1 MAGARRA
8 VPSRVDPDR
17 RGTPHSPQLP
27 GVCIVTEPT
36 PPGTRAREAIET
48 LLRREDLVA
57 GQAEAVMEEVMSSG
71 ATPTQIA
78 GFLIALAMKG
88 VRPPELV
95 GLARTMRHHAVR
107 LPAVREACFDTCG
120 TGGDRSNT
128 FNVSSVTAI
137 VLAACG
143 IEVAKHG
150 NRSVSSR
157 CGSADL
163 FEALGVRVDAG
174 PDIVTR
180 CLDKAGIGFFFAPAF
195 HPSMRHAGPV
205 RRELGV
211 PTAFNLLG
219 PLTNPAGARRQV
231 IGVPRPELTD
241 LLAQALLEL
250 GTERAWVVHGTAGLD
265 EVSTVGPTK
274 VCEVR
279 DGEVAAFF
287 LSPGDFGL
295 PETNLSDLRVE
306 GLDES
311 VAVARSVLGGEK
323 GPARDFVLANAG
335 SGLLV
340 AGQVDSLR
348 DGVALAA
355 RAIDEERAQ
364 ATLATMARVSQE
376 GSA

>member
-1 MAGARRA
+1 MR
-8 VPSRVDPDR
+8 D
-17 RGTPHSPQLP
+17 
-27 GVCIVTEPT
+27 
-36 PPGTRAREAIET
+36 AIET
-48 LLRREDLVA
+48 LLRREDLIA
-57 GQAEAVMEEVMSSG
+57 EQAEAVMGEVMSGG
-71 ATPTQIA
+71 ATPAQIA
-78 GFLIALAMKG
+78 GFLVALAMKG

-95 GLARTMRHHAVR
+95 GLARTMRQHAVR
-107 LPAVREACFDTCG
+107 LPAPREACFDTCG
-120 TGGDRSNT
+120 TGGDRSHT
-128 FNVSSVTAI
+128 FNVSSLAAI
-137 VLAACG
+137 VLAGCG

-174 PDIVTR
+174 PDVVAR
-180 CLDKAGIGFFFAPAF
+180 CLDEASIGFFFAPIF

-241 LLAQALLEL
+241 LLAQALVVL
-250 GTERAWVVHGTAGLD
+250 GTERAWVVHGAAGLD

-279 DGEVAAFF
+279 AGEVSAFF

-295 PETNLSDLRVE
+295 PEVSLSRLRVE

-311 VAVARSVLGGEK
+311 VAVARAVLDGEK
-323 GPARDFVLANAG
+323 GPARDFVLANAAA
-335 SGLLV
+335 GLLV
-340 AGQVDSLR
+340 ADRADSLEE
-348 DGVALAA
+348 AMAA
-355 RAIDEERAQ
+355 ATRVIDEGKAH
-364 ATLATMARVSQE
+364 AALATMARVSQE
-376 GSA
+376 GRA

>member
-1 MAGARRA
+1 MTEPAPRGAR
-8 VPSRVDPDR
+8 
-17 RGTPHSPQLP
+17 
-27 GVCIVTEPT
+27 
-36 PPGTRAREAIET
+36 TRDAIDT

-57 GQAEAVMEEVMSSG
+57 EQAATVMEEVMSGG
-71 ATPTQIA
+71 ATPAQIA

-120 TGGDRSNT
+120 TGGDRSHT

-163 FEALGVRVDAG
+163 FEALGVRVDTG
-174 PDIVTR
+174 PDIVAR
-180 CLDKAGIGFFFAPAF
+180 CLDEAGIGFFFAPAF

-231 IGVPRPELTD
+231 VGVPRPELTD
-241 LLAQALLEL
+241 LVAQALLEL
-250 GTERAWVVHGTAGLD
+250 GTERAWVVHGAAGLD

-274 VCEVR
+274 ACEVR

-287 LSPGDFGL
+287 LSPSDFGV
-295 PETNLSDLRVE
+295 PAARLSSLRVE
-306 GLDES
+306 GLEES
-311 VAVARSVLGGEK
+311 VAVARAVLKGET
-323 GPARDFVLANAG
+323 GPARDFVLANAAC
-335 SGLLV
+335 GLLV
-340 AGQVDSLR
+340 ADRVNSIE
-348 DGVALAA
+348 DGMALAA
-355 RAIDEERAQ
+355 EAIDEGKAQ

>member
-1 MAGARRA
+1 M
-8 VPSRVDPDR
+8 
-17 RGTPHSPQLP
+17 
-27 GVCIVTEPT
+27 TEPT
-36 PPGTRAREAIET
+36 PRGIRARDAIET
-48 LLRREDLVA
+48 LLRREDLA
-57 GQAEAVMEEVMSSG
+57 ADQAEAVMAEVMSGG
-71 ATPTQIA
+71 ATPAQIA

-95 GLARTMRHHAVR
+95 GLARTMRHHSVR
-107 LPAVREACFDTCG
+107 LPAPREACFDTCG
-120 TGGDRSNT
+120 TGGDRSHT
-128 FNVSSVTAI
+128 FNVSSVAAI

-163 FEALGVRVDAG
+163 FEALGVRMDAE
-174 PDIVTR
+174 PDIVAR
-180 CLDKAGIGFFFAPAF
+180 CLDEAGIGFFFAPAF

-231 IGVPRPELTD
+231 VGVPRPELTD
-241 LLAQALLEL
+241 LVARALLEL
-250 GTERAWVVHGTAGLD
+250 GTERAWVVHGAAGLD

-279 DGEVAAFF
+279 DAEVTAFF

-295 PETNLSDLRVE
+295 PEGNLDSVRVE

-311 VAVARSVLGGEK
+311 VAIARAVLDGET
-323 GPARDFVLANAG
+323 GPARDFVLANAA

-340 AGQVDSLR
+340 AGRVDSLR
-348 DGVALAA
+348 DGVTLAA
-355 RAIDEERAQ
+355 KAIDEGKAH
-364 ATLATMARVSQE
+364 ATLSTMARVSRE